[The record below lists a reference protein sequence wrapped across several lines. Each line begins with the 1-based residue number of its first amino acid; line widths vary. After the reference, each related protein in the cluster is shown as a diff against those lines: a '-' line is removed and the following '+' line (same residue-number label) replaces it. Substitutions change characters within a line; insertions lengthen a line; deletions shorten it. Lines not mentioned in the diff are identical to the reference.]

1 MNVLNFSP
9 VLSIVFGT
17 VLIIFVL
24 LNKYGL
30 GKNKKIRYAL
40 ASLLFIYVITS
51 LDYYLSITNQISDTF
66 SGTTY
71 IFYHFIGLLFY
82 YFITLYTNSEIVLKK
97 WFPIVIFY
105 TLLRILVFLPFDHYQ
120 NLQDF
125 VESLET
131 SNYGI
136 LVLVEYMVVSSINI
150 GLMLLAYNKL
160 KKAPFVIDLNENQI
174 THYKWIKIIVLSI
187 VVLQIVVFS
196 TVILGS
202 FDIAHFNYYLQ
213 FETFIYLVFFFTFTF
228 SVIHFPIFA
237 YSGNFEDLS
246 DTTKEKYSKSSL
258 SDSTELFELI
268 AAIVEEE
275 KLYLDYDLKMNK
287 VAEKLDKSIH
297 HISQAINQNGKMS
310 FCDFIN
316 SFRIEDAKKKLMEPN
331 PATIFAIS
339 LDVGFNSKAAFY
351 CAFKKNTQMTPTDF
365 KKFRKVK

>member
-1 MNVLNFSP
+1 MNILNFFP
-9 VLSIVFGT
+9 VLSTVFGFVLIVF
-17 VLIIFVL
+17 VLF
-24 LNKYGL
+24 NKYGL
-30 GKNKKIRYAL
+30 GKNKRIRYAL
-40 ASLLFIYVITS
+40 ASLLFIYVVTS
-51 LDYYLSITNQISDTF
+51 LDYYLSITNQISATY

-82 YFITLYTNSEIVLKK
+82 YFVTLYTNSEVVLKK
-97 WFPIVIFY
+97 WLFVVIVY
-105 TLLRILVFLPFDHYQ
+105 TLLRILVFLPFDQYQ

-125 VESLET
+125 VATLET
-131 SNYGI
+131 SYYGL
-136 LVLVEYMVVSSINI
+136 LVLVEYMSVSSINI
-150 GLMLLAYNKL
+150 GLMFLAYNKL
-160 KKAPFVIDLNENQI
+160 KGAPFVIELNENQI
-174 THYKWIKIIVLSI
+174 IHYKWIKIIVLAI
-187 VVLQIVVFS
+187 VVLQLVVFA
-196 TVILGS
+196 TTMLGS
-202 FDIAHFNYYLQ
+202 FDIVNFNYYLQ

-228 SVIHFPIFA
+228 SIIHFPVFA

-258 SDSTELFELI
+258 ADSTELFELI